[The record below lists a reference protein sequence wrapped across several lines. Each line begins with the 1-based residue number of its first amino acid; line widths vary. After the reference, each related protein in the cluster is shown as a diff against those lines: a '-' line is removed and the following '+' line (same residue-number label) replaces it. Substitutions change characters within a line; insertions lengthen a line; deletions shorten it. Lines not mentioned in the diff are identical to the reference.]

1 MLTKGKGQMREL
13 GSPSDQET
21 QAGHPWKY
29 QELCLEM
36 KQQTKCLGAAPTK
49 HPFIMWTF
57 HVWAEARPLERA
69 ELAKLKG
76 YQGQR
81 KCHFCGQEKQ
91 LKSRSSGWLP
101 ACRQLQEVKKA
112 ASSLQA
118 TSEVPSTPSLFVV
131 LGGVNALFWHGL

>member
-1 MLTKGKGQMREL
+1 MREL
-13 GSPSDQET
+13 DSPSDQET

-49 HPFIMWTF
+49 HPLHYVDISRMGGGP
-57 HVWAEARPLERA
+57 PLERA